1 MDDIDL
7 EILRVLQEAPEI
19 SMEELG
25 EKVGLSHTPCWRR
38 VKRMEAEG
46 TIRQRAVLIDRE
58 ALGLDVVVFAFIR
71 LARHDEATLSGFEAA
86 VQGCREIVDCYSIA
100 GDHDY
105 SLKIVTSSVKAYER
119 LVKDTILHLPG
130 VGSISSSFALSEV
143 KHCAKLPIRGGTK

>member
-7 EILRVLQEAPEI
+7 AILRTLQHSPDI
-19 SMEELG
+19 SMEGLG

-38 VKRMEAEG
+38 VKRLEADG
-46 TIRQRAVLIDRE
+46 TIRQRAVIVDRE
-58 ALGLDVVVFAFIR
+58 ALGLDVVVFAFVR
-71 LARHDEATLSGFEAA
+71 LARHDEATLSGFESA
-86 VQGCREIVDCYSIA
+86 VQGCREVIDCYSIA

-119 LVKDTILHLPG
+119 LMKETILHLPG

-143 KHCAKLPIRGGTK
+143 KHSSEPPI

>member
-1 MDDIDL
+1 MDDTDL
-7 EILRVLQEAPEI
+7 AILRILQDSPDI
-19 SMEELG
+19 SMEGLG

-38 VKRMEAEG
+38 VKRMEADG
-46 TIRQRAVLIDRE
+46 TIRQRAVIVDRE
-58 ALGLDVVVFAFIR
+58 ALGLEVVVFALIR

-86 VQGCREIVDCYSIA
+86 VQGCREVIDCYSIA

-119 LVKDTILHLPG
+119 LVKETILHLPG

-143 KHCAKLPIRGGTK
+143 KHSSRLPI